1 MEIILLFVKI
11 YIYIYIHV
19 GIPSKIINKRRL
31 SSEEGLPNYNEMF
44 FFFFLL
50 FFLFF
55 FCFFQ
60 KNLFINFRSDLICS
74 KNRKEY

>member
-11 YIYIYIHV
+11 YIYIYTHI

-44 FFFFLL
+44 FFFFSPFFSFFLL
-50 FFLFF
+50 FFSKKLVHQLSFRF
-55 FCFFQ
+55 
-60 KNLFINFRSDLICS
+60 NLLE
-74 KNRKEY
+74 K